1 MKKFIPVLCAVA
13 VATAFAVAEQV
24 AESTLSG
31 KIGCGHCMF
40 HVGKSCSAAFKT
52 ADGKTCVIDNASKE
66 IMDARFDG
74 GTVKVTGKVTEKD
87 GVQHVQASKQ
97 ELVK

>member
-1 MKKFIPVLCAVA
+1 MCMVVVA
-13 VATAFAVAEQV
+13 AAFAVAEQ
-24 AESTLSG
+24 ASEKTLSG
-31 KIGCGHCMF
+31 KMGCGHCQF

-52 ADGKTCVIDNASKE
+52 ADGKTCVIDNATTE

-74 GTVKVTGKVTEKD
+74 GTVKVTGTTTEKD
-87 GVQHVQASKQ
+87 GVVHVQASKQ